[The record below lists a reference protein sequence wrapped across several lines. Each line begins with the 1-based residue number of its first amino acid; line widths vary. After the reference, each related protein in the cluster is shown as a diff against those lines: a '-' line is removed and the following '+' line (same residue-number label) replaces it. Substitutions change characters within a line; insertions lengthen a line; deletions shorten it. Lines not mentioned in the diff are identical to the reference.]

1 MDEIHKIAVFL
12 VGLGAPASL
21 YADYLDDLKKHLPH
35 TKLFVLEWWSQD
47 DFGMNALQSYI
58 GNSDAILIGHSAGSV
73 IALQAF
79 AKWPALVKKII
90 MLDSHFL
97 RTSNNLLIVSH
108 MLDVMLS
115 NDSSTIKNRV
125 KSAYVPII
133 GNSLVFDK
141 ALKFAVDCVNL
152 YFDQVCAMFNTMS
165 AHSVLHI
172 GFTNTDYQMLNGED
186 EKKLSGTWEKYNV
199 DVRFLP
205 MNHFDLID
213 AKYAG
218 RINQLLED
226 WLAN

>member
-115 NDSSTIKNRV
+115 NDSSTLKN
-125 KSAYVPII
+125 
-133 GNSLVFDK
+133 
-141 ALKFAVDCVNL
+141 
-152 YFDQVCAMFNTMS
+152 
-165 AHSVLHI
+165 
-172 GFTNTDYQMLNGED
+172 
-186 EKKLSGTWEKYNV
+186 
-199 DVRFLP
+199 
-205 MNHFDLID
+205 
-213 AKYAG
+213 
-218 RINQLLED
+218 
-226 WLAN
+226 